1 MSTSEEIITK
11 YEPFS
16 NKRMMAY
23 SLNAVILGM
32 MWSIRNWIQLYAAKA
47 MGIPVLYVVLILG
60 IYVIWDAL
68 NDPLTG
74 NLLDRAS
81 KYTSKYGKRFPF
93 IIIGIIGAC
102 LCLSL
107 LYMPIT
113 YDPLLAA
120 LWILFI
126 IILYDMFQTIY
137 ELSVRS
143 LTVDMFRDQEQRV
156 KLSTFSHIIAGI
168 GSISMAILIPT
179 ILGGFGG
186 VTDPSAYFYM
196 GLLII
201 SIILILSIPHIWSV
215 REPHEMKE
223 LRKRLGEQGKSSS
236 PPKEVIIRALKDRNW
251 IGFIIAYVTWIVEIG
266 CVTVGLSFYI
276 VDGLGLP
283 ISMIG
288 LPIVAFLIVG
298 FAIVPVWM
306 KIAKRLGLRTTYFYA
321 LICTSITTASF
332 IFAINYTLLIVLAAI
347 GGIAHGGQ
355 GVILHAIYSEAIDNA
370 TLNSGIREESSYVG
384 IMRFFSAT
392 ALFWQVLIFAIV
404 GTITGYDPQLGTE
417 NSDFAKLGLL
427 LQMSII
433 PATIMVISSLIF
445 FKLYDITKEISIINT
460 KKLIELDL

>member
-1 MSTSEEIITK
+1 MSSSAEITK
-11 YEPFS
+11 YQPFS

-47 MGIPVLYVVLILG
+47 MGIPILYVVLIFG

-74 NLLDRAS
+74 NLLDRSS
-81 KYTSKYGKRFPF
+81 KFTSKHGKRFPF
-93 IIIGIIGAC
+93 IVIGIIGAC
-102 LCLSL
+102 ICLSM

-126 IILYDMFQTIY
+126 IIIYDMFQTIY
-137 ELSVRS
+137 ELSVHS

-156 KLSTFSHIIAGI
+156 KLSSFSHIIAGI
-168 GSISMAILIPT
+168 GSLSMAIIIPI
-179 ILGGFGG
+179 ILENFGG
-186 VTDPSAYFYM
+186 VTEPNAYFNM
-196 GLLII
+196 GLVII
-201 SIILILSIPHIWSV
+201 FIILILSIPHIWSV
-215 REPHEMKE
+215 REPNEMKE
-223 LRKRLGEQGKSSS
+223 LRTRLGEQGKSSS
-236 PPKEVIIRALKDRNW
+236 PPKEVILRALKDRNW

-266 CVTVGLSFYI
+266 CVTVGLSFYL

-306 KIAKRLGLRTTYFYA
+306 KIARRLGLRKTYFYA
-321 LICTSITTASF
+321 LIFTSITTASF
-332 IFAINYTLLIVLAAI
+332 IFATNYTLLIVLAVI

-370 TLNSGIREESSYVG
+370 TLKSGIREESSYVG

-404 GTITGYDPQLGTE
+404 GTITGYDPQLGTK

-433 PATIMVISSLIF
+433 PATIMLISSLIF
-445 FKLYDITKEISIINT
+445 FKLYDITKEIALDNK
-460 KKLIELDL
+460 KKLIKRDL